1 MSSTS
6 QAPVRRRVYIKNE
19 AGEYVCPFCGVTKAN
34 QNTMFYHMNK
44 HEGKLP
50 HECSVCKKGFVQ
62 KQELQFHMLK
72 WHPATGASAAAAQ
85 EEICCPYDNCTFS
98 DIRKGNVRTHIMRKH
113 VTKHIKDYISRD
125 EAGQWLCDLCDAEFA
140 SAAGFYYHLYKCT
153 QEHEILPAE
162 DVARL
167 AEL

>member
-1 MSSTS
+1 MSATS
-6 QAPVRRRVYIKNE
+6 PIRRRIYIKNE

-50 HECSVCKKGFVQ
+50 HECTVCKKGFVQ

-72 WHPATGASAAAAQ
+72 WHPSGPAAAAQ
-85 EEICCPYDNCTFS
+85 DEIACPYDNCTFS

-113 VTKHIKDYISRD
+113 VTKHIKEYIERGED
-125 EAGQWLCDLCDAEFA
+125 GEWMCGLCDEEFP